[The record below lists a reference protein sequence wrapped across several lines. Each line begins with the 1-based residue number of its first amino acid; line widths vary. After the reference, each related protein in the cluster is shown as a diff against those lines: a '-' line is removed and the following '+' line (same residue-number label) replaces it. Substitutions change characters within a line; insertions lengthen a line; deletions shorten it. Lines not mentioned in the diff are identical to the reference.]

1 MINTKQQNIAKFFIF
16 DKSYIVS
23 KSSAIFTI
31 LNNFFQFFFHLYVHV
46 IVQKNSYNFVLQ
58 TTKLRFWLIFANV
71 LGTKRRSGSG
81 AYNRVHSQQRYV
93 GAEELRPSATR
104 NFRKENVACF
114 KKSNRGKTQRS
125 LWFILY
131 FY

>member
-23 KSSAIFTI
+23 KSSAISKI

-58 TTKLRFWLIFANV
+58 ITKLRF
-71 LGTKRRSGSG
+71 
-81 AYNRVHSQQRYV
+81 
-93 GAEELRPSATR
+93 
-104 NFRKENVACF
+104 
-114 KKSNRGKTQRS
+114 
-125 LWFILY
+125 
-131 FY
+131 